1 MHSGRV
7 DATFRPLPYEDGS
20 RLAEAERALARI
32 PVAVWLAGIVA
43 LSAMFRFWLAR
54 SSPTPWI
61 MPDEYIYAELSR
73 SLADTGHFAV
83 NGAGMATWSYGP
95 LYPLLIAPAW
105 LFTASATQ
113 AYAAIQL
120 INCVAMSTA
129 AVPAYYLGRRV
140 LDKQLSFF
148 LAVLTVL
155 VPSMVYSSK
164 AMTESLAYP
173 VFLAA
178 VLALTVALERPT
190 RRTQSLALLA
200 IGVAV
205 LTRAEMVMLVPALLT
220 GIVFVSALEGGGR
233 RAILARLAAFRLT
246 LYTFGALVLTGGAWS
261 LARGGNVLGAHG
273 HWLHVFDLLSLPR
286 WLVIYVGELDLYVG
300 IVPFAAFV
308 LMLAVAGRR
317 DLLDRRAR
325 ALVTIAG
332 CCFFWFVLLI
342 ASYSTQPRATPAV
355 HDRYV
360 FYVVP
365 LLLVVFLLWIQLG
378 APRPRKPAL
387 AAAAVAFVLPAAIPF
402 AEFLN
407 GRAWGVSS
415 STVALVPWGL
425 LKPLLGAHGQLLV
438 VVMAFSATA
447 AAAFLLVRPKRA
459 FFLRFLV
466 VLNFLFITLFV
477 LAANTV
483 VAEKAKARWVAP
495 NPNWVDDAVR
505 PDARVVG
512 IWAEP
517 ADGPVTRKIWDRWSA
532 MFETQL
538 TNSSVVRLYAYED
551 AYDLVSLTHPFT
563 GEALQGPRGLL
574 GEAGTPIAADYAVVG
589 PELSLAGGVVARDP
603 RSGLLLVRLDGS
615 GPRRVSGASRPAR

>member
-1 MHSGRV
+1 MLSGRA
-7 DATFRPLPYEDGS
+7 DATFQPLPYEGRS
-20 RLAEAERALARI
+20 RLKDAERVLARI
-32 PVAVWLAGIVA
+32 PAVAWLLGIVA
-43 LSAMFRFWLAR
+43 LSAVFRYSLAR

-61 MPDEYIYAELSR
+61 MPDEYIYSELSR
-73 SLADTGHFAV
+73 SLAETGSFSV
-83 NGAGMATWSYGP
+83 NGAAMATWSYGP

-105 LFTASATQ
+105 LLTSSATQ

-120 INCVAMSTA
+120 INCIVMSSA
-129 AVPAYYLGRRV
+129 AVFAYLLGRRV

-178 VLALTVALERPT
+178 VLAITVALERPS
-190 RRTQSLALLA
+190 RRTQGLALLA
-200 IGVAV
+200 IGVAL
-205 LTRAEMVMLVPALLT
+205 LTRAEMVMLVPAFLT
-220 GIVFVSALEGGGR
+220 GIVLVSTFEGGGR
-233 RAILARLAAFRLT
+233 RAVVARLAPYRAT
-246 LYTFGALVLTGGAWS
+246 IYMFGALFVGGVAWS
-261 LARGGNVLGAHG
+261 LARGSDVLGAHG

-286 WLVIYVGELDLYVG
+286 WLLIYIGELDLYVG
-300 IVPFAAFV
+300 IIPFAALV
-308 LMLAVAGRR
+308 LMFALAGRR

-325 ALVTIAG
+325 ALVAIAG
-332 CCFFWFVLLI
+332 SCVFWFVLLI
-342 ASYSTQPRATPAV
+342 ATYSTQPRPTPAV

-365 LLLVVFLLWIQLG
+365 LVLLVFLLWISLG
-378 APRPRKPAL
+378 MTRPRKPAL
-387 AAAAVAFVLPAAIPF
+387 VAGAVALIAPAAIPF

-407 GRAWGVSS
+407 GHAWGVSS

-425 LKPLLGAHGQLLV
+425 LKPALGAHGQLLGV
-438 VVMAFSATA
+438 IMCLSAIGV
-447 AAAFLLVRPKRA
+447 AAFLLVSPKRSVL
-459 FFLRFLV
+459 LRFAV

-495 NPNWVDDAVR
+495 NPSWVDDAVG
-505 PDARVVG
+505 PQARVVG

-517 ADGPVTRKIWDRWSA
+517 ADGSPVTLKIWDRWSA
-532 MFETQL
+532 LFETQL
-538 TNSSVVRLYAYED
+538 TNTSVDRLYAFDD

-563 GEALQGPRGLL
+563 GEALSDGQGRLAESGS
-574 GEAGTPIAADYAVVG
+574 PISADYAIVG
-589 PELSLAGGVVARDP
+589 PELALGGTQVAEDP
-603 RSGLLLVRLDGS
+603 SSGLVLVRLS
-615 GPRRVSGASRPAR
+615 GSGASLR